1 MLASDSCDEDD
12 AAGRGGG
19 RGGNRS
25 TEDVVVGL
33 GVANTTGD
41 ISILS
46 LQDERMEGSD
56 AVQALVASL
65 PSLCVDWLSL
75 FVVNPL

>member
-1 MLASDSCDEDD
+1 LLASDSCDEDE
-12 AAGRGGG
+12 AVGRGGG
-19 RGGNRS
+19 RGGSRS
-25 TEDVVVGL
+25 KDVVVGL